1 MLGYRLNKVKPKL
14 IGSKSKFNKMLKQT
28 VNMLVDNLKYHLLND
43 RNQWVRNTYCLI
55 LYLLL
60 CLTVI
65 M

>member
-1 MLGYRLNKVKPKL
+1 
-14 IGSKSKFNKMLKQT
+14 MLKQI

-55 LYLLL
+55 LDVLL